1 MLREAVYH
9 RSKQNWSYAYDRET
23 IHLRLRTKR
32 DDAVKVEAIVVD
44 KYAFKDSTEFIPM
57 HIFAS
62 DSLFDYWEAAYR
74 PPYRRLRY
82 AFRIQGKDEQV
93 YLTERGFFEDLPWD
107 YFESFEYPFLHPND
121 MFEAPAWVKEAVFYQ
136 IFPERFANGDPA
148 NDPEKTE
155 AWGGEP
161 KPGNFFGGD
170 LQGVLD
176 HLDYLTELGINAIYF
191 TPVFEA
197 TTNHKYDT
205 RDYLKVDRH
214 FGTNEKL
221 KELIVACHERGIRVL
236 LDAVFN
242 HAGRTFP
249 PFVDVME
256 KGSESPYADWF
267 YVRDYPLRVVDG
279 KPTYETFSFEPLMP
293 KLNTGHP
300 EVKRYLLEVARYW
313 VEEIGIDGWRLDVAN
328 EVDHQFW
335 REFRQVVKQANPDAY
350 ILGEI
355 WHDSM
360 MWLQGDQFD
369 AVMNYPFTD
378 AVLNFFARQTTDAR
392 AFADSIGSILASY
405 PQPVTEVSFN
415 LLDSHDT
422 PRLLTLCEG
431 DVRPMKLAALF
442 QFTYPGTPCIYY
454 GDEIGLEGGPDPGC
468 RKCMVWDEAE
478 QDRGL
483 FAFYQRIIALRR
495 KHEALRSARIRFL
508 HAEAEGRTLMY
519 ELTGADGSFLIA
531 MNAGDA
537 PAELRL
543 ETGTEAE
550 GSWSLE
556 YGEGI
561 RIAAQPDTLEVALD
575 GFGFAVLRMKSD
587 IDNAQ

>member
-62 DSLFDYWEAAYR
+62 DALFDYWEAAYR

-256 KGSESPYADWF
+256 KGSKSPYADWF

-293 KLNTGHP
+293 KLNTSHP

-478 QDRGL
+478 QDRDL

-508 HAEAEGRTLMY
+508 HAEADGRTLMY

-537 PAELRL
+537 PAKLRL
-543 ETGTEAE
+543 ETGTVAE
-550 GSWSLE
+550 GSWLLE